1 MRKRSFAYTPL
12 AKAWMQ
18 TNMVSGA
25 RPHKLTSH
33 VYIAQLLR
41 IYRGLYAKSAITNC
55 INRSLTLILPP
66 FLVSAAVERKTD
78 WASTW

>member
-1 MRKRSFAYTPL
+1 MQKRSFAYKPL

-18 TNMVSGA
+18 KNMVSGA
-25 RPHKLTSH
+25 RTHKLTSQ

-41 IYRGLYAKSAITNC
+41 IYSGLYAKSPITNC
-55 INRSLTLILPP
+55 INKSLIPILLP
-66 FLVSAAVERKTD
+66 FWVSAAVERKTD